1 MSWLNPNR
9 WDDLV
14 SRRDAART
22 LRDVADRN
30 RHPHQD
36 DEPKPPWYRNMWVWV
51 SIVMCVLVLA
61 WLVAV
66 FT

>member
-14 SRRDAART
+14 SRRDAARI
-22 LRDVADRN
+22 LRDAAN
-30 RHPHQD
+30 PHEHQVD
-36 DEPKPPWYRNMWVWV
+36 DEWKTPWHRNGWVWV
-51 SIVMCVLVLA
+51 SIVVCVLVLA
-61 WLVAV
+61 WIVAV